1 MLYDVAIIGAGIT
14 GTSLAFELS
23 KYELNVILIDKEND
37 VAMKTTKANS
47 GIVHAGYDPK
57 PGTKMARLNVEG
69 CRLIHDLYPL
79 LNFHYRQIGSL
90 VIGSTEEEHKKIDE
104 LYSRGIANGV
114 PGLEILKTSEKV
126 HKMEPNLNPEIDYAL
141 YAPSCGVVS
150 PWELALALGET
161 AVVNGVRFLGDSPVL
176 AIDRDGDSYDVKTP
190 KETIKARFVVNAA
203 GVHADDIYRL
213 ALKDKKEES
222 FHITPVKGEYYLLDK
237 EEGKTVEHVIFQ
249 TPSSLGKGVLVSQ
262 TVHGNLIVG
271 PDANS
276 DMPYKD
282 YTGNTQKALDYVREQ
297 AKRSVS
303 NINYRNNIRNFAGV
317 RATIEGR
324 EDFLIEESSFLPHF
338 INFAGIKS
346 PGLTSGPAFGK
357 ELVRMLLDMGEKL
370 VEKKDF
376 KYYRLPGFF
385 SSLSLEEKEEWIKK
399 DRRYGQV
406 ICRCETVTEG
416 EIVQAIHSPIPA
428 LTIDA
433 IKRRTN
439 AGMGRCQGGFCG
451 PKVFEII
458 MRERNVDYSE
468 VYQDVTGSNV
478 VVCETKGKRK

>member
-23 KYELNVILIDKEND
+23 KYKLNVILIDKEND

-69 CRLIHDLYPL
+69 CQLIHDLHPL
-79 LNFHYRQIGSL
+79 LNFHYSQIGSL
-90 VIGSTEEEHKKIDE
+90 VIGSTEEDHKKIDE
-104 LYSRGIANGV
+104 LYQRGNLNGV
-114 PGLEILKTSEKV
+114 PGLKLLKTKEEV
-126 HKMEPNLNPEIDYAL
+126 HQMEPKLNDEIDYAL

-150 PWELALALGET
+150 PWELALSLAET
-161 AVVNGVRFLGDSPVL
+161 AVINGTRFLSNSPVL
-176 AIDRDGDSYDVKTP
+176 AIDKIDEGYLVKTATEDVK
-190 KETIKARFVVNAA
+190 ARYVVNAA

-213 ALKDKKEES
+213 ALKDKKDES
-222 FHITPVKGEYYLLDK
+222 FTITPCKGEYYLLDK
-237 EEGKTVEHVIFQ
+237 EEGKMVSHVIFQ
-249 TPSSLGKGVLVSQ
+249 TPSALGKGVLVSP

-271 PDANS
+271 PDANY
-276 DMPYKD
+276 DMPTKD
-282 YTGNTQKALDYVREQ
+282 YTGNTQKGLDYVREM
-297 AKRSVS
+297 AKRTAQ

-324 EDFLIEESSFLPHF
+324 EDFLIEESPVLSNF

-357 ELVRMLLDMGEKL
+357 ELVRMLLDKGEKL
-370 VEKKDF
+370 VEKEDF
-376 KYYRLPGFF
+376 KYYRLPGYF
-385 SSLSLEEKEEWIKK
+385 SALSNEEKVEWIKK

-428 LTIDA
+428 KTIDGV
-433 IKRRTN
+433 KRRTN

-451 PKVFEII
+451 PKVFEILK
-458 MRERNVDYSE
+458 RELNLSYHE
-468 VYQDVTGSNV
+468 VYQDVTGSQV
-478 VVCETKGKRK
+478 VVEETKGERK

>member
-14 GTSLAFELS
+14 GASLAFELS

-69 CRLIHDLYPL
+69 CQLIHDLQPL

-90 VIGSTEEEHKKIDE
+90 VIGSTEEEHQKIDE
-104 LYSRGIANGV
+104 LYKRGVANGV
-114 PGLEILKTSEKV
+114 PGLVVLKTKEEV

-150 PWELALALGET
+150 PWELALSLAET
-161 AVVNGVRFLGDSPVL
+161 AVTNGVRFLSESPVL
-176 AIDRDGDSYDVKTP
+176 SIDKEVDGYLVKTST
-190 KETIKARFVVNAA
+190 EDVKARFVVNCA

-213 ALKDKKEES
+213 ALKDKKDES
-222 FHITPVKGEYYLLDK
+222 FTITAVKGDYYLLDK
-237 EEGKTVEHVIFQ
+237 EEGKTVNHVVFQ
-249 TPSSLGKGVLVSQ
+249 TPSSLGKGVLVSP

-271 PDANS
+271 PDANKDTPS
-276 DMPYKD
+276 KD
-282 YTGNTQKALDYVREQ
+282 YTGNRQAALDYVRDQ
-297 AKRSVS
+297 AKRTTA

-324 EDFLIEESSFLPHF
+324 EDFLIEESPFLPHF

-346 PGLTSGPAFGK
+346 PGLSSGPAFGK
-357 ELVRMLLDMGEKL
+357 ELVRMLTAMGEKL
-370 VEKKDF
+370 IEKKDF
-376 KYYRLPGFF
+376 HYYRLPGFF
-385 SSLSLEEKEEWIKK
+385 ASLSLEEKEEWIKK

-416 EIVQAIHSPIPA
+416 EIVQAIHQPIPA
-428 LTIDA
+428 KTIDA
-433 IKRRTN
+433 VKRRTN

-458 MRERNVDYSE
+458 KRERNLNFDE

>member
-23 KYELNVILIDKEND
+23 KYELNVVLIDKEND

-69 CRLIHDLYPL
+69 CRLIHDLSEK

-90 VIGSTEEEHKKIDE
+90 VIGSTEEEHRKIDE
-104 LYSRGIANGV
+104 LYERGIQNGV
-114 PGLEILKTSEKV
+114 PELRILKTKEEV
-126 HKMEPNLNPEIDYAL
+126 HALEPHLNPEIDYAL
-141 YAPSCGVVS
+141 YAPTCGVVS

-161 AVVNGVRFLGDSPVL
+161 AVTNGVRFLSDSPVES
-176 AIDRDGDSYDVKTP
+176 IDSEEEGYVLTTP
-190 KETIKARFVVNAA
+190 KEKIHARFVINAA
-203 GVHADDIYRL
+203 GVHADDVYRL
-213 ALKDKKEES
+213 ALKEKAEES
-222 FHITPVKGEYYLLDK
+222 FRITPVKGEYYLLDR
-237 EEGKTVEHVIFQ
+237 EEGHTVEHVIFQ

-276 DMPYKD
+276 DIPYKED
-282 YTGNTQKALDYVREQ
+282 TGNTKKALDYVRDQ

-324 EDFLIEESSFLPHF
+324 EDFLIEESPLLKHF

-357 ELVRMLLDMGEKL
+357 ELVRMLKEMGVSM
-370 VEKKDF
+370 VEKNDF
-376 KYYRLPGFF
+376 HYYRLPGFF
-385 SSLSLEEKEEWIKK
+385 SSLSKEEKEAWIQK

-416 EIVQAIHSPIPA
+416 EIIAAIHQPIPA
-428 LTIDA
+428 KSIDA
-433 IKRRTN
+433 VKRRTN

-451 PKVFEII
+451 PKVFEILK
-458 MRERNVDYSE
+458 REEHLNFDE

-478 VVCETKGKRK
+478 VVSETKGKRK